1 MSHRILTSY
10 LADCFI
16 PGLRRMNYGIFH
28 TGFFKY
34 LCPTV
39 HIDVKGIIGQSLK
52 VRVLT
57 SIYIYMYV
65 KPIDLISFKVY
76 AYRIIQNMYV
86 SQICVLNF
94 FDCNKGNY
102 ASTFETNIGNFNLY
116 INMHN
121 QQSNYNTVTA
131 YLI

>member
-1 MSHRILTSY
+1 MVYFT
-10 LADCFI
+10 
-16 PGLRRMNYGIFH
+16 PGSLNTYVR
-28 TGFFKY
+28 T
-34 LCPTV
+34 L

-94 FDCNKGNY
+94 FDCNKRNY
-102 ASTFETNIGNFNLY
+102 ASTFETNIANFYLY

-121 QQSNYNTVTA
+121 LNKVIITQ
-131 YLI
+131 